1 MARIPEETL
10 ERVRDSSD
18 IIDVV
23 GAHVQLRQRGNN
35 WTGLC
40 PFHEEKTPSFNV
52 NAQRQFYHCFGC
64 QVSGDVFK
72 FVQEIDK
79 VSFIEAV
86 TFLAERAGIEL
97 PKQRG
102 QEEDDRLDPLF
113 RAHDLATK
121 YYHYMIQIGRAH
133 V

>member
-64 QVSGDVFK
+64 GAGGSVFN
-72 FVQEIDK
+72 
-79 VSFIEAV
+79 
-86 TFLAERAGIEL
+86 FLI
-97 PKQRG
+97 
-102 QEEDDRLDPLF
+102 
-113 RAHDLATK
+113 
-121 YYHYMIQIGRAH
+121 I
-133 V
+133 